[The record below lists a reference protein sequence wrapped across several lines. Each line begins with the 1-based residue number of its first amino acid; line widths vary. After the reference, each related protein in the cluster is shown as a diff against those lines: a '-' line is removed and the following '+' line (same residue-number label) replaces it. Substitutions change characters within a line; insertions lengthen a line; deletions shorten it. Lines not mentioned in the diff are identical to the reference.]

1 MPGGTTRRLR
11 VNQGLRNVLPIVSLL
26 TIGYEMLIKA
36 SMDVTEEILKSYDM
50 DESIRDRYFLT
61 PVEYLVPSLVN
72 MLATDSKESQ
82 DLEAKKNKQ
91 IPTLVHNPL
100 PVSIPE
106 KPTSVESGR
115 PCTPTESLPRL
126 PQSSYQT
133 PVQQRTVSSASF
145 GTQSTETTPN
155 KLIHAE
161 AKVQSLQNDFVKCVL
176 STLWSSRIQLSWV
189 SGRKMY
195 LVYEE

>member
-1 MPGGTTRRLR
+1 
-11 VNQGLRNVLPIVSLL
+11 
-26 TIGYEMLIKA
+26 MLINA
-36 SMDVTEEILKSYDM
+36 SMEVTEEILRSYDT
-50 DESIRDRYFLT
+50 DESIRDRYFLN
-61 PVEYLVPSLVN
+61 PIEYLVPSLVN

-82 DLEAKKNKQ
+82 ALEAKKNKR
-91 IPTLVHNPL
+91 IPILVHNPL
-100 PVSIPE
+100 HAS
-106 KPTSVESGR
+106 TATCGR
-115 PCTPTESLPRL
+115 PRTPTESLPRF

-133 PVQQRTVSSASF
+133 PVQQRTISGASF
-145 GTQSTETTPN
+145 GTHSTETTPN